1 MVSFDEKK
9 PPSGIFNRI
18 PRKQRWKTYNIW
30 IPFFSLS
37 FCDLWSPEDLT
48 SLWLIIL
55 CSDNTL
61 GTGEKEGLIDLP
73 LEQSFC
79 MTFYILMMDV
89 WLAAFLV
96 FQHCTSFGFP
106 TLPAFSSCLMKI
118 PVCRHVC
125 VQAAAFPQVF
135 PGCPAVPGGSAWGE
149 AMIQLV
155 KGDGSSCPAPNSFS
169 FFCLLPGSSKSRPLF
184 SADLPSKKRTKVPLQ
199 LEGGDAN
206 RFLVPDGARW
216 LQSLTAS
223 DRQLVSFLIKGK
235 QWLF

>member
-55 CSDNTL
+55 CGDNTL

-73 LEQSFC
+73 LEQGFC
-79 MTFYILMMDV
+79 VTFYILMMDV

-106 TLPAFSSCLMKI
+106 TLPFPPALWKSPCAGTCA
-118 PVCRHVC
+118 CRQQPSPRYS
-125 VQAAAFPQVF
+125 QAAQQCLGQRV
-135 PGCPAVPGGSAWGE
+135 GWGNDSAGE
-149 AMIQLV
+149 RRWQFT
-155 KGDGSSCPAPNSFS
+155 SCP
-169 FFCLLPGSSKSRPLF
+169 K
-184 SADLPSKKRTKVPLQ
+184 
-199 LEGGDAN
+199 
-206 RFLVPDGARW
+206 
-216 LQSLTAS
+216 
-223 DRQLVSFLIKGK
+223 
-235 QWLF
+235 